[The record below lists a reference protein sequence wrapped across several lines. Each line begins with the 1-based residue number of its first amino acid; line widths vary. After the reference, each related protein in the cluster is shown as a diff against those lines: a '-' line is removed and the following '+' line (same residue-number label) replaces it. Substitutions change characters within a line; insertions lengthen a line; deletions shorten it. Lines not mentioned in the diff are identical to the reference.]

1 VVIKVKSIERVK
13 KLVEECVGQKIKFKL
28 KKGKKAAVI
37 TEGVITDVYPSVFT
51 VQFESKG
58 LKRIVSF
65 NYIDIVTNNVEFFK
79 CDENETKIV

>member
-13 KLVEECVGQKIKFKL
+13 GLVEECIGQKIKFKL

-58 LKRIVSF
+58 LKKKLLFYF
-65 NYIDIVTNNVEFFK
+65 NLIF
-79 CDENETKIV
+79 